1 MLLLGLILLPVV
13 TSLLAFGS
21 RAPAVRMTLLLAT
34 AIVHGVGVGLLWIDP
49 PPSVFGGWLQIDA
62 LGLVVLTVV
71 SVLFLAVAVYTTGI
85 LPRDPSP
92 RTGGGLFVA
101 CLLAFLAA
109 ATLVSL
115 SHHLALLWV
124 GMEAT
129 TLSLAP
135 LVYHRRDRRSLEAVW
150 KYLIL
155 SSVGIGLALFGTFFL
170 AAAQVM
176 GQPLVLEDLVRYA
189 ETLQPGLLRAAFV
202 FLLVGYGTK
211 MGLAPLHSWKPDTYG
226 EAPGL
231 VGALMAGGLTSCA
244 FLGLARGAEVM
255 AAAGQAPFMRPAL
268 LAFGLASLVVSA
280 GFVIGQTDMK
290 RLLAY
295 SSVEHMG
302 LLVLGLG
309 IGGAGSYG
317 TVLHLINNGLTK
329 GLLFLVVS
337 NVVLLYGTPE
347 AAKVSGVLR
356 RAPWSGALL
365 LTGLFAVTG
374 SPPFGLFV
382 SELTILGAA
391 IHGDLLWLAIVIVVL
406 LAVIFIGMA
415 RMLLHVVYGGA
426 EDEGMGRDG
435 GGDGGGG
442 GGSVAKP
449 TREAWQLLAGPLV
462 LAALVLLLGVHIP
475 APLHALLGQA
485 AQALGGTAP

>member
-1 MLLLGLILLPVV
+1 MLLFGLILLPVM
-13 TSLLAFGS
+13 TSLLAYGS
-21 RAPAVRMTLLLAT
+21 RAHGVRMTLLLAT
-34 AIVHGVGVGLLWIDP
+34 AIGHSAGVATLWTRSVPGVM
-49 PPSVFGGWLQIDA
+49 SGWLRVDA
-62 LGLVVLTVV
+62 LGLLVLTVV
-71 SVLFLAVAVYTTGI
+71 SLLFLAVAVYTFGF
-85 LPRDPSP
+85 LRHDPSRGP
-92 RTGGGLFVA
+92 GRGLFVA

-109 ATLVSL
+109 ATLVAL

-135 LVYHRRDRRSLEAVW
+135 LVFHRRNRRSLEAVW

-155 SSVGIGLALFGTFFL
+155 SSVGIGLALFGTFFM
-170 AAAQVM
+170 AAAQTT
-176 GQPLVLEDLVRYA
+176 GQPLVLEDLVRHA

-202 FLLVGYGTK
+202 FFLVGYGTK

-231 VGALMAGGLTSCA
+231 VGALMAGALTSCA
-244 FLGLARGAEVM
+244 FLGLARGTTVM
-255 AAAGQAPFMRPAL
+255 AAAGQAAFMRPAL

-280 GFVIGQTDMK
+280 GFIIGQTDMK

-317 TVLHLINNGLTK
+317 TVLHLLNNGLTK

-337 NVVLLYGTPE
+337 NLVLFYGTSE
-347 AAKVSGVLR
+347 ADKVTGVLR

-391 IHGDLLWLAIVIVVL
+391 IHRDLVWLAIVMVVL

-415 RMLLHVVYGGA
+415 RMILNVVYGEANHAEESTGTGGA
-426 EDEGMGRDG
+426 TGWDG
-435 GGDGGGG
+435 
-442 GGSVAKP
+442 KP
-449 TREAWQLLAGPLV
+449 FRETWPLLAGPLV

-475 APLHALLGQA
+475 APLHALLDQA